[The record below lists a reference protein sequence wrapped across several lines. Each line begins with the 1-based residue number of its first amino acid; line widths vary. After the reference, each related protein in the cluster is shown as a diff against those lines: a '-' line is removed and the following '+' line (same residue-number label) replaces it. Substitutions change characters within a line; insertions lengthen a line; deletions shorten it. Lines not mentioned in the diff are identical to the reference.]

1 MLQLFLHFSV
11 GSVPSAG
18 MEMDIIVEKSCSV
31 KEVRDCQSCKIFKYA
46 AVACMFSFNEFF
58 YFSV

>member
-1 MLQLFLHFSV
+1 MFDLCENFPAFQLFLHFSV

-31 KEVRDCQSCKIFKYA
+31 KEVMRHS
-46 AVACMFSFNEFF
+46 
-58 YFSV
+58 

>member
-1 MLQLFLHFSV
+1 MFDLRENFPVLQLFLHFSV

-31 KEVRDCQSCKIFKYA
+31 KEVRRDC
-46 AVACMFSFNEFF
+46 
-58 YFSV
+58 